1 MSSRPT
7 HNNPGEIFQAFS
19 KESNQFWQSFIANQG
34 QEMVNGFMQ
43 AWQAWLQKSTENP
56 TQWLDIITRYQQ
68 EQINLWLKI
77 ITNPIGQPLEPV
89 IASPTGDRRFVAK
102 EWQEDPIFSYVKQ
115 SYLLAANLLTEL
127 AENANLEQ
135 HNQQKLNFYTKYFI
149 EAMSPTN
156 FAATNPE
163 VINHAIETKGQSLI
177 AGLKNLLTDLEKG
190 RITMTDESAFQ
201 VGKNLAITP
210 GAVIYEN
217 EIMQLI
223 QYQATTETV
232 NERPLIIVPPCINK
246 YYILD
251 LKPENSFVKYA
262 VEQGNTVYLISW
274 RNPESEHRDWGWD
287 DYIQAGVIKALE
299 VVKAI
304 SNAKKVNAVSWCVG
318 GTILAT
324 ALAVLAKQKNNS
336 IASATFFTT
345 LLDFSQP
352 GEIGVFI
359 DEVQIARRESQL
371 KYQGILSG
379 QDLATTFSMIRAN
392 DLIWSYVVNN
402 YLKGQTPTPFDILYW
417 NSDPTHLPAKMYSY
431 YIRNMYLDN
440 KLVESNAL
448 TMCGVPINLGNIK
461 IPCYF
466 LSTIDDHIAPWMTTF
481 NSAQLLGGTIEFVLG
496 ASGHVAGVINPP
508 AKNKRHYW
516 SNGELGKDPAHWL
529 KTAQSHPG
537 SWWTHWDQWLK
548 QRGGSAIPAPAALGN
563 AQYAPIEPAPGRYV
577 TKRIN

>member
-1 MSSRPT
+1 MSNRTTS
-7 HNNPGEIFQAFS
+7 NNPLEIFQAFS
-19 KESNQFWQSFIANQG
+19 KESNQFWQSFMTNQG

-43 AWQAWLQKSTENP
+43 AWNAWLQKSTENP

-68 EQINLWLKI
+68 EQINLWMKMI
-77 ITNPIGQPLEPV
+77 NNPVGQPPESV
-89 IASPTGDRRFVAK
+89 ISPPTGDRRFSNK
-102 EWQEDPIFSYVKQ
+102 EWHENPVFSYVKQ

-127 AENANLEQ
+127 AENADLDKQ
-135 HNQQKLNFYTKYFI
+135 SQQKLNFYTQYFI
-149 EAMSPTN
+149 NAMSPTN

-163 VINHAIETKGQSLI
+163 VISQAIETKGQSLI
-177 AGLKNLLTDLEKG
+177 DGLKNLLTDLERG

-217 EIMQLI
+217 ELMQLI

-232 NERPLIIVPPCINK
+232 SDRPVIIVPPCINK

-262 VEQGNTVYLISW
+262 IEQGNTVFLISW
-274 RNPESEHRDWGWD
+274 RNPEKDLSEVSWD
-287 DYIQAGVIKALE
+287 DYIQAGVMKAIE
-299 VVKAI
+299 IVKTI
-304 SNAKKVNAVSWCVG
+304 SNAKKVNTVSWCVG

-324 ALAVLAKQKNNS
+324 ALAVLAKQKDNS
-336 IASATFFTT
+336 VASATFFTT
-345 LLDFSQP
+345 LLDFSEP

-359 DEVQIARRESQL
+359 DEAQIARRESQL
-371 KYQGILSG
+371 KYTGILSG
-379 QDLATTFSMIRAN
+379 QDLAVTFSMIRAN

-417 NSDPTHLPAKMYSY
+417 NSDPTNLPAKMYSY

-440 KLVESNAL
+440 KLIEPNAL
-448 TMCGVPINLGNIK
+448 TLCGIPINLGNIK
-461 IPCYF
+461 IPSYF

-481 NSAQLLGGTIEFVLG
+481 KSAQLLGGPIEFVLG

-516 SNGELGKDPAHWL
+516 CDGELGQDPAQWL
-529 KTAQSHPG
+529 KTAQTHPG
-537 SWWTHWDQWLK
+537 SWWIHWDQWLK
-548 QRGGSAIPAPAALGN
+548 KRGGNTIPAPVALGH
-563 AQYAPIEPAPGRYV
+563 AEYPIIEPAPGRYV